1 MILFIISIVI
11 TGGVSTDMGSYLNS
25 GNFSFHGSL
34 RSKIYIDKSELIT
47 KTNEVLYTEQKYI
60 CVSRPRRF
68 GKSMAANMLA
78 AYYDRSENTEELF
91 QNLSISKDRSY
102 KENLNQYDVIK
113 INMQEF
119 LSMSETVEEMLQMLK
134 DYLVSDFKEAFREIQ
149 FRDEKN
155 LIQVMK
161 DVFSHTRCPFVIL
174 IDEWDCLFR
183 EYKQNKEAQKKYLDF
198 LRAWLKDKDYVA
210 LAYMTGI
217 LPIKKYGSHSAL
229 NMFTEYSMTNPRE
242 MAEYFGFT
250 EVEVKKLCERF
261 HRNFEETRAWYDGY
275 ELVTVDGEEKI
286 CYSMYSPKSVV
297 DVMLSGVFDNYW
309 NQTETYEALKS
320 YIKLNFDGL
329 KDAIIRMLAGER
341 VQVNIG
347 TFSND
352 MTSFQGKDD
361 VLTLLIHLGY
371 LNYHWPDKTV
381 IIPNKEVSQEYINAI
396 STMDWAEVTRSVED
410 SKMLLEALW
419 NMDEKAVAA
428 GIDKAHREI
437 SILQYN
443 NENALSC
450 TINLAFYFAREYY
463 TIIRELPTG
472 KGFADVCFIPRKI
485 HLDKPAVIIELKWDK
500 TAQGAIRQIKEKQ
513 YVHAL
518 NEYRGELLL
527 VGINYDKGTKMHTCV
542 IEQMCKE

>member
-1 MILFIISIVI
+1 MILFIIKY
-11 TGGVSTDMGSYLNS
+11 GNYRRCNTDMGSYLNP
-25 GNFSFHGSL
+25 GNFSFRGSL
-34 RSKIYIDKSELIT
+34 RSKIYVDKSELIA

-134 DYLVSDFKEAFREIQ
+134 DYLVLDFKEAFREIQ

-352 MTSFQGKDD
+352 MTSFHGKDD

-371 LNYHWPDKTV
+371 LSYHWPDKTV
-381 IIPNKEVSQEYINAI
+381 TIPNKEVSQEYINAI

-472 KGFADVCFIPRKI
+472 KGFADICFIPRKI

-513 YVHAL
+513 YVDAL
-518 NEYRGELLL
+518 DEYRGELLL
-527 VGINYDKGTKMHTCV
+527 VGINYDKGTKKHTCV

>member
-1 MILFIISIVI
+1 
-11 TGGVSTDMGSYLNS
+11 MGSYLNP
-25 GNFSFHGSL
+25 GNFSFRGSL
-34 RSKIYIDKSELIT
+34 RSKIYVDKSELIA

-68 GKSMAANMLA
+68 GKSMAVNMLA

-286 CYSMYSPKSVV
+286 CYSMRLPQMGPSLILSLIMSIHYRSA
-297 DVMLSGVFDNYW
+297 MLF
-309 NQTETYEALKS
+309 
-320 YIKLNFDGL
+320 
-329 KDAIIRMLAGER
+329 
-341 VQVNIG
+341 
-347 TFSND
+347 
-352 MTSFQGKDD
+352 
-361 VLTLLIHLGY
+361 
-371 LNYHWPDKTV
+371 
-381 IIPNKEVSQEYINAI
+381 
-396 STMDWAEVTRSVED
+396 
-410 SKMLLEALW
+410 
-419 NMDEKAVAA
+419 
-428 GIDKAHREI
+428 
-437 SILQYN
+437 
-443 NENALSC
+443 
-450 TINLAFYFAREYY
+450 
-463 TIIRELPTG
+463 
-472 KGFADVCFIPRKI
+472 
-485 HLDKPAVIIELKWDK
+485 
-500 TAQGAIRQIKEKQ
+500 
-513 YVHAL
+513 
-518 NEYRGELLL
+518 
-527 VGINYDKGTKMHTCV
+527 
-542 IEQMCKE
+542 